1 MGHLN
6 LVKTLQEENETTGRI
21 LLHRIYLSIQ
31 PLEEIQLEDKLNI
44 IETIHHSIEDN
55 MYKEHT
61 DFYLS
66 MWETIDKINKTHGS
80 ITGEREEFTRLL
92 NEITNVLKIRTKG
105 NTNESVNN

>member
-1 MGHLN
+1 MKQLHI
-6 LVKTLQEENETTGRI
+6 VKTIQEENETTGRI
-21 LLHRIYLSIQ
+21 LLHRIYLSMQ
-31 PLEEIQLEDKLNI
+31 PLEEMDIEDKLNI
-44 IETIHHSIEDN
+44 VKTIHNSIEDN
-55 MYKEHT
+55 MYEQHQ

-80 ITGEREEFTRLL
+80 IKGEREEFTKLL